1 MAAPG
6 EHEPFEHGD
15 VHHEPSELIK
25 GAGKNAKDVGVSTR
39 HAHGVEGEGGEIDAP
54 REVPGQPTFRHVS
67 TPSDDGAPT
76 VYEDFAP
83 RDATPPTTTPP

>member
-6 EHEPFEHGD
+6 EHEPFEHGG

-25 GAGKNAKDVGVSTR
+25 GAGKNARDVGVSTR

-54 REVPGQPTFRHVS
+54 RELPNKPTFPHGT
-67 TPSDDGAPT
+67 TPADDGAPT
-76 VYEDFAP
+76 REVDFAP
-83 RDATPPTTTPP
+83 RDATPPTVVP